1 MNLHDIIR
9 RPLITE
15 KATSLQEMQNRYAF
29 EVARSANKVQVKVA
43 VEKVFNV
50 HVDDVTTITV
60 PGKLKRRGHRQVPT
74 TPWKK
79 AIVKLRAGDRITYF
93 EGV

>member
-15 KATSLQEMQNRYAF
+15 KATELQEQDKYVF
-29 EVARSANKVQVKVA
+29 EIARSANKVQVKSA
-43 VEKVFNV
+43 VEKVFSV
-50 HVDDVTTITV
+50 HVVAVNVVTV
-60 PGKLKRRGHRQVPT
+60 PGKMRRSGRRMAPT
-74 TPWKK
+74 SAWKK
-79 AIVKLRAGDRITYF
+79 AVVQLKPGERITYF

>member
-15 KATSLQEMQNRYAF
+15 KAAVLQMSDTYVF
-29 EVARSANKVQVKVA
+29 EVARSANKVQVKGA
-43 VEKVFNV
+43 VEKAFGVKVIDVNV
-50 HVDDVTTITV
+50 LTV
-60 PGKLKRRGHRQVPT
+60 PGKVRRRGRREIPT
-74 TPWKK
+74 SSWKK
-79 AIVKLRAGDRITYF
+79 AIVKLKAGDKITYF